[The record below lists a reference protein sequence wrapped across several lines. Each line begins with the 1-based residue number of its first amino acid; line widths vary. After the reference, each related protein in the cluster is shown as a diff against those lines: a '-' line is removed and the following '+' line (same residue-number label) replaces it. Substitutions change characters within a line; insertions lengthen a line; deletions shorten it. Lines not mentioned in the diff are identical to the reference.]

1 MKVAFHSNQLSER
14 GTEVAL
20 YKYAKYNEEILGNE
34 SIIISSAQRHN
45 QGLSKFTAKF
55 PVFLYDDQCMDGVSN
70 DTVRVLIEDIC
81 AEQNVDV
88 FYAIKAGENDGIIP
102 TNVKTAMH
110 CVFRMP
116 QPHGDVYASICKYLS
131 EKSGEGYSYVHH
143 ILEKEMPDVTDNL
156 RSELGIPEDVLVLGR
171 HGGNDTFSLPIYG
184 VISKALESREDL
196 WFVFLN
202 TNKFIDHPRVI
213 FLPMSIDEE
222 YKAKFINTCDGMIH
236 ARADG
241 EMFSMSVAEFVI
253 RNKPIITWNPKQPPT
268 YYDTG
273 HIYLLKESGIYYE
286 TEQDLFDIL
295 MMSEK
300 ENLNLG
306 SWDNFTA
313 DYTPEKVMEEF
324 RNVFLS

>member
-34 SIIISSAQRHN
+34 SIIISSSQRNN
-45 QGLSKFTAKF
+45 QGLSKFTSRF
-55 PVFLYDDQCMDGVSN
+55 PVFLYDDQCMDGWYNSG
-70 DTVRVLIEDIC
+70 VRILIEGIC

-88 FYAIKAGENDGIIP
+88 FYAIKAGEDDAISP
-102 TNVKTAMH
+102 TNVKTATH

-131 EKSGEGYSYVHH
+131 EKSGKNYPYVHH
-143 ILEKEMPDVTDNL
+143 VLEKEMPDVIDNL
-156 RSELGIPEDVLVLGR
+156 RSVLGIPEDVLVLGR

-184 VISKALESREDL
+184 VIEKALKVREDL

-253 RNKPIITWNPKQPPT
+253 RNKPIITWNPKQPPE

-273 HIYLLKESGIYYE
+273 HIYLLKETGIYYE

-295 MMSEK
+295 MLAEK
-300 ENLNLG
+300 KTLNLG
-306 SWDNFTA
+306 IWDNFTA

-324 RNVFLS
+324 RKVFLS